1 MSESALHPVLETG
14 ISLRPTGWRS
24 VRSGFIS
31 FMLRKRLGALGLII
45 ALFFIL
51 LAVFATVLG
60 RYDPD
65 QIFQAPNPDY
75 KSDPSISDLAKNQ
88 NVGSPDIVAQY
99 ESPSV
104 THWFG
109 TDKFGRD
116 IYSRIVHGAG
126 LSLTVGFGASII
138 AVVFGLLFG
147 VPSGFY
153 RGWLD
158 LILQRF
164 IDALQAFPALVL
176 LLLLVQIAEPSVR
189 NVVLALGIIGIPT
202 TTRLTRAAVLGV
214 GARDY
219 VAAARAAGATDV
231 RIMIHHI
238 LPNIAAVLV
247 ISFSIG
253 IGAYILFEATI
264 SFLGVGPSNVVSWG
278 KMVQEGRA
286 AIDIHPW
293 LSVFAGL
300 AIASLVV
307 AFNFL
312 GDALR
317 DEFDPRLRGNR

>member
-1 MSESALHPVLETG
+1 MTESVARQVVDPFSPVDL
-14 ISLRPTGWRS
+14 TGWKKAR
-24 VRSGFIS
+24 RTFLR
-31 FMLRKRLGALGLII
+31 FMMKKRLGALGLII
-45 ALFFIL
+45 AAGFIL
-51 LAVFATVLG
+51 IAVFAPVIG

-65 QIFQAPNPDY
+65 EIFQAPNPAY
-75 KSDPSISDLAKNQ
+75 KSDPTIAELAKDPSI
-88 NVGSPDIVAQY
+88 GSPDTVNQHA
-99 ESPSV
+99 SPGWA
-104 THWFG
+104 HWFG
-109 TDKFGRD
+109 TDKVGRD
-116 IYSRIVHGAG
+116 IYARIVHGAK

-138 AVVFGLLFG
+138 AVAFGLILG

-164 IDALQAFPALVL
+164 VDALQAFPALVL

-189 NVVLALGIIGIPT
+189 NTVLALGIIGVPT
-202 TTRLTRAAVLGV
+202 TTRLTRSAVLGV
-214 GARDY
+214 AARDY
-219 VAAARAAGATDV
+219 VTAARAAGATDL
-231 RIMIHHI
+231 RIMIRHV
-238 LPNIAAVLV
+238 LPNIAALLV
-247 ISFSIG
+247 ITFSIG

-300 AIASLVV
+300 SIALLVMS
-307 AFNFL
+307 FNFL

-317 DEFDPRLRGNR
+317 DELDPRLRGR

>member
-1 MSESALHPVLETG
+1 MTESARLPMLDTG
-14 ISLRPTGWRS
+14 IQLRPTGWRS
-24 VRSGFIS
+24 VRAAFFS
-31 FMLRKRLGALGLII
+31 FMLRKRLGAVGLVV
-45 ALFFIL
+45 AVVFIL
-51 LAVFATVLG
+51 VAVFATAIG

-88 NVGSPDIVAQY
+88 SVGSPDIVAQY
-99 ESPSV
+99 ESPSA

-109 TDKFGRD
+109 TDKVGRD

-138 AVVFGLLFG
+138 AVAIGLLFG

-189 NVVLALGIIGIPT
+189 NTVIALGIIGIPT

-214 GARDY
+214 GSRDY
-219 VAAARAAGATDV
+219 VAAARASGATDV